1 MKQSKPLVI
10 KFLLPVIL
18 FTNLISCSR
27 KDFEKEI
34 VLKPVPLTV
43 SLAVDEA
50 NELRDFAEKLNKID
64 IDKVLN
70 QLKQKTEKEKFKYRI
85 VDLKIAYNK
94 CVDKLQE
101 VENAHP
107 KVKMKKIRGLKECM
121 VELDAVWKYIIVNY
135 KI

>member
-1 MKQSKPLVI
+1 MKQNNQMMI
-10 KFLLPVIL
+10 KFLLLVIL
-18 FTNLISCSR
+18 LTNLISCSR
-27 KDFEKEI
+27 KNFEKEI

-64 IDKVLN
+64 IDKVLT
-70 QLKQKTEKEKFKYRI
+70 QLKQKNEKEKFKYRI

-107 KVKMKKIRGLKECM
+107 KGKIKKIRELKECM